1 MTIASELEA
10 LRTNINLAYG
20 SVQAKGGDVP
30 ASKNMENL
38 SSAISTIK
46 KSPVTLD
53 FASGYAPMK
62 IALMQAHYDNVVN
75 IHDYWSVGDKVT
87 LHLPKYSSHSGAGT
101 FTIEEQDVTIQI
113 IDLDY
118 YGSDK
123 HTFVWMT
130 NPLPVQKFQIFL
142 GQRPSGAPS
151 AARYGQSLVR
161 NVCQAYGTLIKEFLP
176 VKEITIPDNYGG
188 YTITGDYAYLP
199 SVEEVLPSTGFRFF
213 REKGSAAM
221 GNTYEDNYWTRT
233 MSVDTNYESY
243 YYIDENGTPNP
254 ISQYYYS
261 SSARRILV
269 CGWM

>member
-1 MTIASELEA
+1 MSIASELEA

-46 KSPVTLD
+46 RAPVTLD

-87 LHLPKYSSHSGAGT
+87 LHLPEYSEPGR
-101 FTIEEQDVTIQI
+101 FTIQEQDVTIQI
-113 IDLDY
+113 VDSDY

-142 GQRPSGAPS
+142 GNRPTNAPTG
-151 AARYGQSLVR
+151 ARYGESLVR
-161 NVCQAYGTLIKEFLP
+161 RVCQAYGTLIKEFLP

-199 SVEEVLPSTGFRFF
+199 STEEVFPNTGFRFF

-221 GNTYEDNYWTRT
+221 GNTYEDKYWTRT
-233 MSVDTNYESY
+233 MSVDVNGEQY
-243 YYIDENGTPNP
+243 YYINENGQ
-254 ISQYYYS
+254 SQGNSGYYYS
-261 SSARRILV
+261 PGYRILV

>member
-38 SSAISTIK
+38 PSAISTIK

-53 FASGYAPMK
+53 FTSGYAPMK

-130 NPLPVQKFQIFL
+130 NPLPVQKYQIFL
-142 GQRPSGAPS
+142 GQRPSGAPF

-221 GNTYEDNYWTRT
+221 GNTYEDRYWTRT

-243 YYIDENGTPNP
+243 YYIDENGRSNP
-254 ISQYYYS
+254 VSGYYYS
-261 SSARRILV
+261 SSAHRILV

>member
-30 ASKNMENL
+30 ARKNMENL

-87 LHLPKYSSHSGAGT
+87 LHLPEYNRHPV
-101 FTIEEQDVTIQI
+101 ILQEQDVTIQI
-113 IDLDY
+113 VDLDY

-142 GQRPSGAPS
+142 GQRPSGAPTG
-151 AARYGQSLVR
+151 ARYGQSLVR
-161 NVCQAYGTLIKEFLP
+161 QVCQAYGTLIKEFLP

-199 SVEEVLPSTGFRFF
+199 SAEEVLPSTGFRFF

-221 GNTYEDNYWTRT
+221 GNTYEDRYWTRT

-243 YYIDENGTPNP
+243 RYIDENGRSNP
-254 ISQYYYS
+254 VSGYYYS
-261 SSARRILV
+261 PGYRILV

>member
-1 MTIASELEA
+1 MSIASELEA

-46 KSPVTLD
+46 KAPIALD
-53 FASGYAPMK
+53 FTSGYAPMK

-75 IHDYWSVGDKVT
+75 IHDYWSVGDKIT
-87 LHLPKYSSHSGAGT
+87 LHLPENNMPQYGT
-101 FTIEEQDVTIQI
+101 LPEQDVTIQI
-113 IDLDY
+113 VDLDY

-130 NPLPVQKFQIFL
+130 NPLPVPKFQMFYS
-142 GQRPSGAPS
+142 RPTNAPTG
-151 AARYGQSLVR
+151 ARYGESLVR
-161 NVCQAYGTLIKEFLP
+161 DICRTYGTLIKEFLP
-176 VKEITIPDNYGG
+176 VKEVTIPDNYGS
-188 YTITGDYAYLP
+188 YTITGDYGYLP
-199 SVEEVLPSTGFRFF
+199 STEEVNPSTGFRFF

-221 GNTYEDNYWTRT
+221 GDGYWTRT
-233 MSVDTNYESY
+233 MSIDTNSEY
-243 YYIDENGTPNP
+243 YWYINENGTSN
-254 ISQYYYS
+254 SVSGYYYYPGY
-261 SSARRILV
+261 RILV